1 VKNSALGVAMKRA
14 LRNVSGDG
22 SLSSQVSAG
31 FILEPGKKGEREG
44 VQVFVKVERWSE
56 KAQTK

>member
-1 VKNSALGVAMKRA
+1 VKNAALGVALKRA
-14 LRNVSGDG
+14 QRNVNGEG
-22 SLSSQVSAG
+22 SLSSQVSTG
-31 FILEPGKKGEREG
+31 FILEPGKRGEREG